1 MELNPYESDLLVLH
15 KELKRQEEEFLQSLI
30 ISYDEGVQTKSI
42 ETLDILHNSQEVIE
56 LYQRKSS
63 AYRDELI
70 PKEDA
75 ENYYYS
81 DFNEKYSLKLDA
93 LKRMNNIKTEAF
105 GSLETR
111 GLAYAGITMNGI
123 FEQTQELI
131 DQLQDRGM
139 DPFELT
145 EMMLRLQ
152 KDLEEWMTKAKAEI
166 ERSKVKKILGD
177 YMSMLKSFEPGSSSA
192 EATEV
197 FISFYK
203 RMLSYL

>member
-1 MELNPYESDLLVLH
+1 MELNPYESDLLVLD

-30 ISYDEGVQTKSI
+30 ISYDEGVQTNSI
-42 ETLDILHNSQEVIE
+42 ETLKELQSSQEVIE

-70 PKEDA
+70 PKQDD

-81 DFNEKYSLKLDA
+81 DSNEKYSLKLET
-93 LKRMNNIKTEAF
+93 LKRMNDIRTDALD
-105 GSLETR
+105 SLEIR
-111 GLAYAGITMNGI
+111 GIAYAGITMHQI
-123 FEQTQELI
+123 LERTQELI

-152 KDLEEWMTKAKAEI
+152 KDIEEWMIKTKAEI

-177 YMSMLKSFEPGSSSA
+177 YMSMLKAFKPGSSSA
-192 EATEV
+192 EATKV

-203 RMLSYL
+203 RMLSYI